1 MYTEARSVAG
11 MIRVGVFA
19 APDVSTRNRLPRRVC
34 RRRDPQYCCG
44 SVSTGVT
51 VYSRRVSDSPARAG
65 RAGRAARSIRGYG
78 ARYPNPG
85 TVAYARS
92 IRGYPN
98 RQPGA
103 RVCRMLRVETHTARR
118 RVARLYVVLSGTII
132 LYTVGVSVTR
142 LMRVDPLN
150 GFGGRRAPA
159 APTCGSRDVRRACA
173 PALSVR
179 PPHFGLYLPSAWNR
193 K

>member
-1 MYTEARSVAG
+1 MTGTRARDRLRDRPDMYTEARSVAG
-11 MIRVGVFA
+11 TIRVGVA
-19 APDVSTRNRLPRRVC
+19 SPRLTSPPVTGYRVGCVGDATHSTVAVRSL
-34 RRRDPQYCCG
+34 
-44 SVSTGVT
+44 STGVT
-51 VYSRRVSDSPARAG
+51 VYSRRVRDSPARAG
-65 RAGRAARSIRGYG
+65 RGAGVRRARDERRNGRVAHTRRNIRTPPGRAACLE
-78 ARYPNPG
+78 
-85 TVAYARS
+85 
-92 IRGYPN
+92 
-98 RQPGA
+98 Q
-103 RVCRMLRVETHTARR
+103 LF
-118 RVARLYVVLSGTII
+118 

-150 GFGGRRAPA
+150 GFGGRSAPA

>member
-1 MYTEARSVAG
+1 MTGTRARDRLRDRPDMYTEARSVAG
-11 MIRVGVFA
+11 TIRVGVFA
-19 APDVSTRNRLPRRVC
+19 APHVSTRNRLPRRLC

-65 RAGRAARSIRGYG
+65 RAGRAAVAIRGPAG
-78 ARYPNPG
+78 TARY
-85 TVAYARS
+85 TDSYR
-92 IRGYPN
+92 
-98 RQPGA
+98 
-103 RVCRMLRVETHTARR
+103 HR

-150 GFGGRRAPA
+150 GFGGRSAPA

>member
-1 MYTEARSVAG
+1 MTGTRARDRLRDRPEMYTEARSVAG
-11 MIRVGVFA
+11 TIRVGVFA
-19 APDVSTRNRLPRRVC
+19 APHVSTRNRLPRRVC

-65 RAGRAARSIRGYG
+65 RAGRAAVAGIRGPLCVDPLYSY
-78 ARYPNPG
+78 R
-85 TVAYARS
+85 
-92 IRGYPN
+92 
-98 RQPGA
+98 
-103 RVCRMLRVETHTARR
+103 RR

-150 GFGGRRAPA
+150 GFGGRSAPA

>member
-1 MYTEARSVAG
+1 MIGTRARDRLRDRPEMYTEARSVAG
-11 MIRVGVFA
+11 TIRVGVFA
-19 APDVSTRNRLPRRVC
+19 APHVSTRNRLPRRVC

-65 RAGRAARSIRGYG
+65 RAGRAPRGPRPRSIRG
-78 ARYPNPG
+78 PFDN
-85 TVAYARS
+85 RS
-92 IRGYPN
+92 YR
-98 RQPGA
+98 
-103 RVCRMLRVETHTARR
+103 RR

-150 GFGGRRAPA
+150 GFGGRGAPA

>member
-1 MYTEARSVAG
+1 MTGTRARDRLRDRPEMYTEARSVAG
-11 MIRVGVFA
+11 TIRVGVFA

-51 VYSRRVSDSPARAG
+51 VYSRRVRDSPARAG
-65 RAGRAARSIRGYG
+65 RGAGVRRARRDESGATDESTARSAPDPAVTHTDAGAGRAACLE
-78 ARYPNPG
+78 
-85 TVAYARS
+85 
-92 IRGYPN
+92 
-98 RQPGA
+98 Q
-103 RVCRMLRVETHTARR
+103 LF
-118 RVARLYVVLSGTII
+118 
-132 LYTVGVSVTR
+132 LYTVRVSVTR

-150 GFGGRRAPA
+150 GFGGRSAPA